1 MRARKLLSLLLPV
14 VLACSEDTPTPT
26 DTKPSFASGCVEDP
40 TVTAEPPTA
49 TQPPNKTGAV
59 ANFLVTNNCS
69 VSAAFKMTA
78 SKSGQVTS
86 VSLPNPSQPTIGA
99 TKSQTVFVT
108 YNTGAAGSGQ
118 VTLTAALSTN
128 LSISSFGSLS
138 VSVSSGSAGIPFG
151 PFDLF
156 KNSTTLR
163 QHAPFN
169 LTIDF
174 TDVSTILG
182 TISLARQN
190 HIRLVTQMTGGSH
203 SNYLTNGKFDFSKW
217 KARLNTL
224 NTQTIRDSVARGVA
238 DGTILF
244 NELMDEP
251 DHPSWGGVMTHAL
264 LDSMSRYEKG
274 IFPTLKSAVTVQ
286 WDWEK
291 TKVYQ
296 SVDMLMSQY
305 GFHQDTIVQRYRD
318 SAVASAKRQNVGL
331 MFSMNILDGGG
342 KTFGT
347 PMSAAQV
354 QNFGNVLVAEP
365 FACGLTMWTWDSAF
379 MANPANN
386 NAFNSIASAAAARPI
401 KACSK

>member
-14 VLACSEDTPTPT
+14 VVACSEDTPTPT
-26 DTKPSFASGCVEDP
+26 GTKLSVAAGCVEEP

-49 TQPPNKTGAV
+49 TQPPNKTGAA

-78 SKSGQVTS
+78 SKSGQVTFVS
-86 VSLPNPSQPTIGA
+86 VPSPSQPTIGA
-99 TKSQTVFVT
+99 TKSQFVTIT

-128 LSISSFGSLS
+128 LSISSLATQSITVGSTG
-138 VSVSSGSAGIPFG
+138 VPFG

-174 TDVSTILG
+174 TDVSTIIG
-182 TISLARQN
+182 TITLARQN
-190 HIRLVTQMTGGSH
+190 NIKLVTQMTGGSH
-203 SNYLTNGKFDFSKW
+203 SNYLTNNKFDFSKW
-217 KARLNTL
+217 KARVNTL
-224 NTQTIRDSVARGVA
+224 NTQAIKDSVAKGVA
-238 DGTILF
+238 NGTILF
-244 NELMDEP
+244 DELMDEP
-251 DHPSWGGVMTHAL
+251 NHPSWGGVMTHAL
-264 LDSMSRYEKG
+264 LDSMSRYEKA
-274 IFPTLKSAVTVQ
+274 IFPTLKTGVVVQ

-296 SVDMLMSQY
+296 SVDMLVSQY
-305 GFHQDTIVQRYRD
+305 GFHQDQIVQRYRD

-331 MFSMNILDGGG
+331 MFSMNILAGGG
-342 KTFGT
+342 TTLGT
-347 PMSAAQV
+347 PMTATQV

-379 MANPANN
+379 MANSANN
-386 NAFNSIASAAAARPI
+386 SAFNSIASAAAARPA
-401 KACSK
+401 KACTK